1 MAKNKSQ
8 YDSTLNLPKTL
19 FEMRAG
25 LPKKEPVMLKD
36 WDDNDLYNQLMKHNE
51 GKPQFILHDGPP
63 YANGNIHMG
72 TALNKIIKDI
82 IIREKNMEGFQ
93 APYVP
98 GFDTHGLPIE
108 LKALSSVGEKKKDIS
123 KLELRQIC
131 EKFATEH
138 IDIMSDQFKRLGVIG
153 DFEHPYLTLKPEF
166 EARQIEIFGEM
177 AKKGYIY
184 KGMKA
189 VYWCPEDRT
198 ALAEAE
204 IEYAEDECDSIY
216 VRFKLTDDPNGVL
229 AKHNIPL
236 DKAWI
241 VIWTTTTWTLP
252 ANVATCLNPNLEYAF
267 VKIGDAYHIMA
278 RELVESTM
286 KGCHIDEYEV
296 LPETVL
302 GSELELMQY
311 QHPFL
316 DRKGLVILG
325 DHVTLEGGTGCVHT
339 APGHGVEDFEVCVN
353 HYPQVPV
360 VVPVDDAGRLTAE
373 AGEKFAGLKVW
384 DANKVILEHIKESGH
399 LMGVQHITH
408 QYPHCWRCHHPIIF
422 RATEQWFCSIDA
434 FKEDVYKA
442 IDSVHW
448 QPAWGH
454 DRMAGMVRD
463 RSDWCISRQR
473 VWGVP
478 IPVFYCKK
486 CGKYH
491 ITDASIKAVSDLF
504 RKEGS
509 DAWYKYDANDILPK
523 TEVCECGASDWEKD
537 PDIMDVWFDSGS
549 TWSAVCRERPELR
562 WPVDMYM
569 EGADQFRGWF
579 QSSLLTSVA
588 TQGVA
593 PYREV
598 LCHGWVVDA
607 QGKQMHKSAG
617 NGMEPSEII
626 RDYGADIIRL
636 WVASSDYTVDV
647 RAGKEIFRQLSEAYR
662 KMRNTARFM
671 LGNISD
677 FDPAKDM
684 VDDDQLFEI
693 DRWALEACN
702 KLTATMRDAYEH
714 YDFSRAYHALYN
726 FCVIDMSNFYMD
738 VIKDRLYCADD
749 HARRC
754 AQTALYRI
762 LVDFT
767 KLLAPIL
774 CFTSQE
780 IWSYIPKLDGMKD
793 YVVFEQMPEAKAAAD
808 EAFEAKWDRIMAIRD
823 DVKKVLE
830 QARAD
835 KVIGSALEAGLT
847 LYCSKE
853 VYDFLNAIPMDEL
866 ADLFIVSHVDL
877 VEGEGGVK
885 GLVEGL
891 GVSAAHAAGNMC
903 LRCWKYETTVGE
915 DGLCPRCAK
924 VLKQ

>member
-1 MAKNKSQ
+1 MAQNYNDTIHKMQ
-8 YDSTLNLPKTL
+8 TP

-25 LPKKEPVMLKD
+25 LPKKEPKMLED
-36 WDDNDLYNQLMKHNE
+36 WEQNHVYEQMIKNNE
-51 GKPQFILHDGPP
+51 GKPQYILHDGPP

-82 IIREKNMEGFQ
+82 IIRYKNMSGFQ

-98 GFDTHGLPIE
+98 GYDTHGLPIE
-108 LKALSSVGEKKKDIS
+108 LKALSSLGDKKAGVS

-131 EKFATEH
+131 KEFATEH
-138 IDIMSDQFKRLGVIG
+138 IGVMNEQFKRLGVQG
-153 DFEHPYLTLKPEF
+153 DFENPYLTLRPEF
-166 EARQIEIFGEM
+166 EARQVEIFGEM
-177 AKKGYIY
+177 ARKGYIY

-684 VDDDQLFEI
+684 VDNDQLFEI

-762 LVDFT
+762 LIDFT

-780 IWSYIPKLDGMKD
+780 IWSYIPTLDGMKD

-891 GVSAAHAAGNMC
+891 GVSAAHAAGNKC

>member
-1 MAKNKSQ
+1 MAQNYNDTIHKMQ
-8 YDSTLNLPKTL
+8 TP

-25 LPKKEPVMLKD
+25 LPKKEPKMLED
-36 WDDNDLYNQLMKHNE
+36 WEQNHVYEQMIKNNE
-51 GKPQFILHDGPP
+51 GKPQYILHDGPP

-82 IIREKNMEGFQ
+82 IIRYKNMSGFQ

-98 GFDTHGLPIE
+98 GYDTHGLPIE
-108 LKALSSVGEKKKDIS
+108 LKALSSLGDKKAGVS

-131 EKFATEH
+131 KEFATEH
-138 IDIMSDQFKRLGVIG
+138 IGVMNEQFKRLGVQG
-153 DFEHPYLTLKPEF
+153 DFENPYLTLRPEF
-166 EARQIEIFGEM
+166 EARQVEIFGEM
-177 AKKGYIY
+177 ARKGYIY

-684 VDDDQLFEI
+684 VDNDQLFEI

-762 LVDFT
+762 LIDFT

-891 GVSAAHAAGNMC
+891 GVSAAHAAGNKC